1 MQKKLLVVAFHYP
14 PDNSST
20 GVLRTLK
27 FTRYLLDHGWRSTVL
42 TVPDSVYRNRDE
54 RMLNQVPA
62 EVKVV
67 RVPCRD
73 VKDKWGIR
81 GRYPAFLAVPDR
93 FGSWRR
99 PAVRA
104 GVEIA
109 ARDGIDAIYT
119 TYPIPSAHLI
129 GLRLKRKTGLPWVAD
144 FRDPWAGGGGQGL
157 RYRIEAWLEA
167 QVVREADLVLANTDV
182 AREDFLM
189 RYPGVAPE
197 KFVTLPNG
205 YDEEDFPP
213 ALCAQPA
220 SQPFTIVYPGSID
233 PLNRSPLPLIEAV
246 GCLIRAGQL
255 KPDEI
260 RLHFLGAG
268 AALRQPWFID
278 AVRAAGLEQIVT
290 GVEGRIPYAESL
302 KILAGAGLLTV
313 LNEPLGAARDT
324 ELGYSRL
331 MIPAKIYEYL
341 RLDRPFL
348 ALCGEGA
355 VPRFLDQ
362 MGAGLWCSPTDIV
375 GIAGRIQAAKA
386 MHERGGRLNV
396 APEKFA
402 AFERRAL
409 TAKLAELLDGITGR
423 RK

>member
-27 FTRYLLDHGWRSTVL
+27 FTRYLLDHGWLSTVL
-42 TVPDSVYRNRDE
+42 TVSEDLYRNRDE
-54 RMLNQVPA
+54 RMLQQVPPDL
-62 EVKVV
+62 EVV
-67 RVPCRD
+67 RVACRD
-73 VKDKWGIR
+73 VKDQWGIK
-81 GRYPAFLAVPDR
+81 GVYPAWLAVPDR
-93 FGSWRR
+93 YGSWRR

-104 GVEIA
+104 GMEIIA
-109 ARDGIDAIYT
+109 QHKVDAIYT

-129 GLRLKRKTGLPWVAD
+129 GLRLKRKTGLPWIVD
-144 FRDPWAGGGGQGL
+144 FRDPWAGGGGHGM
-157 RYRIEAWLEA
+157 RYRVEAWLESK
-167 QVVREADLVLANTDV
+167 VVHEADLVLANTDV
-182 AREDFLM
+182 ARADFLA
-189 RYPGVAPE
+189 RYPNLAPE

-213 ALCAQPA
+213 ALCTQPA
-220 SQPFTIVYPGSID
+220 TQPFTIVYPGSID

-246 GCLIRAGQL
+246 GRLIRAGQL
-255 KPDEI
+255 KPGEI

-268 AALRQPWFID
+268 AALSQPWFVD
-278 AVRAAGLEQIVT
+278 AVRAAGLEQVVS

-331 MIPAKIYEYL
+331 MVPAKVYEYL
-341 RLDRPFL
+341 RMGRPFL

-355 VPRFLDQ
+355 VPRLLGQ
-362 MGAGLWCSPTDIV
+362 LNAGWWCPPTDID
-375 GIAGRIQAAKA
+375 GIAGRIMAAKA
-386 MHERGGRLNV
+386 MHERGESVNV
-396 APEKFA
+396 APEKIA

-409 TAKLAELLDGITGR
+409 TAKLAALLDGLTGSS
-423 RK
+423 K